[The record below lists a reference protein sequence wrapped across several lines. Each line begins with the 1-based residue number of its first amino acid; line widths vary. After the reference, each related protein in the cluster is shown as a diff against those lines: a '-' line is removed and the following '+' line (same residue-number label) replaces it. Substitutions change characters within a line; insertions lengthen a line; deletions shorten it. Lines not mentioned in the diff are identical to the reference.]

1 MASLKKQSTRNSPQV
16 AEAPNGTSV
25 VPIWTNLNL
34 PQLINPT
41 QFGLVTL
48 LSMMLAPVQLLP
60 VPNPAPAP
68 FEPITTLIAAKLFLG
83 GSDDTNQK
91 IAPLFPFSSSRS
103 LCGCGAAA
111 RGRGPANESSSSSYQ
126 RKVGDEGEA
135 ACCDQG
141 KTSSSERQE
150 SCSSAT
156 SLWLSQCTEE
166 IAPCKLN

>member
-1 MASLKKQSTRNSPQV
+1 MDQSQPTSTDQSP
-16 AEAPNGTSV
+16 
-25 VPIWTNLNL
+25 

-41 QFGLVTL
+41 QLGLVTL

-91 IAPLFPFSSSRS
+91 MDRLFPFSSSRS

-111 RGRGPANESSSSSYQ
+111 RGRGSAYESSSSSYQ

-141 KTSSSERQE
+141 ETSSSERQE
-150 SCSSAT
+150 SCSSAIP
-156 SLWLSQCTEE
+156 LWLPQCTEE
-166 IAPCKLN
+166 IAPCKLR